1 MKITKTGILKSIFT
15 TIISRAF
22 IITPVLYFLF
32 FSPLSAQR
40 FQGGVFAGLTASQV
54 DGDSHAGFDKL
65 GLQGGVF
72 VNTRFNHNFGARLE
86 IRYAG
91 KGARKPT
98 SSDDTEVYKLALHYI
113 DLPLMATYTFKKKV
127 IFDLGIVP
135 GYLFAKNG
143 EDNGGR
149 LPDEFLIEFK
159 KIDIAWM
166 VGVNYKI
173 TKNIIVNVRYSYSLL
188 PINDNV
194 HAISNYGPIG
204 NLFGY
209 NTGDYNNYLT
219 FGLYYQIY

>member
-1 MKITKTGILKSIFT
+1 MKICHIIVIVLILSF
-15 TIISRAF
+15 
-22 IITPVLYFLF
+22 Y
-32 FSPLSAQR
+32 PLSAQR
-40 FQGGVFAGLTASQV
+40 FQGGVLAGVTASQV
-54 DGDSHAGFDKL
+54 DGDSYGGFNKI

-72 VNTRFNHNFGARLE
+72 VNTRFKYNFGAQLE

-98 SSDDTEVYKLALHYI
+98 SSEDTEVYKLALHYI
-113 DLPLMATYTFKKKV
+113 DLPLMLTYTFKKKV

-149 LPDEFLIEFK
+149 LPQDFLVDYNI
-159 KIDIAWM
+159 IDIAWLA
-166 VGVNYKI
+166 GVNYKI
-173 TKNIIVNVRYSYSLL
+173 TENFIVNARYSYSLMSIHTYQNL
-188 PINDNV
+188 Y
-194 HAISNYGPIG
+194 SNYGWIG

-219 FGLYYQIY
+219 FGIYYQFY